1 MSAPDTNIE
10 RQQDN
15 HKAPLLGI
23 KGAMLFGGLML
34 LSAMFY
40 ATSNGTAPSERTTVY
55 TDAEREAAAE
65 NSILDT

>member
-1 MSAPDTNIE
+1 
-10 RQQDN
+10 
-15 HKAPLLGI
+15 
-23 KGAMLFGGLML
+23 ML

-65 NSILDT
+65 NSILDTYAPGTNVSN